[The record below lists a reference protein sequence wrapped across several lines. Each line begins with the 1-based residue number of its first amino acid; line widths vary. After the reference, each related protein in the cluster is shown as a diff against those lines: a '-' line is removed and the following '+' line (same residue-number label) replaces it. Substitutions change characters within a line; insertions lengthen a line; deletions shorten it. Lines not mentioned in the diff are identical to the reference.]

1 MMRNRTVLFCVLLGV
16 VIGFFLVGCATAP
29 SGGSASASQS
39 DLLKQAGFR
48 IYTATSPEKLTY
60 IQTLPVKKVVLN
72 QYQDKPL
79 YLVCTEPN
87 SNSAFW
93 GTKRPMTGTRSWPL
107 RCACLQT
114 NARLWSTAGT
124 RRLCRCGQVPTA
136 PAVDFWPPGSPRG
149 LKLAQGR

>member
-1 MMRNRTVLFCVLLGV
+1 MMRKRTVFFCALLGV

-87 SNSAFW
+87 STQCFLGDKAAYDRYQELATKVCLAADQCQVMEHRWDPEALQMWASAH
-93 GTKRPMTGTRSWPL
+93 G
-107 RCACLQT
+107 
-114 NARLWSTAGT
+114 AG
-124 RRLCRCGQVPTA
+124 G
-136 PAVDFWPPGSPRG
+136 
-149 LKLAQGR
+149 